1 MSDQEN
7 QFLKAYDTYSES
19 IYRHC
24 FFRVWRK
31 GRAEELL
38 QETFLRLWT
47 YLIEGNKIENVRA
60 LLYKIANNLIID
72 ESRKK
77 KEESLDQILENPER
91 PEPKSNDHQ
100 DIEKNIL
107 IQEVLSQ
114 IQVLGDEDRN
124 LLVMRFIDDLD
135 PKDIAEI
142 LNISANNVSV
152 KINRALKNL
161 KEKFN

>member
-1 MSDQEN
+1 MSELEN
-7 QFLKAYDTYSES
+7 QFSKAYEAYSES

-38 QETFLRLWT
+38 QETFLRLWV
-47 YLIEGNKIENVRA
+47 YLREGNKVENIRA

-91 PEPKSNDHQ
+91 REPKSNDHQ

-114 IQVLGDEDRN
+114 IQVLEEGDRD

-142 LNISANNVSV
+142 LSISANHASV

>member
-7 QFLKAYDTYSES
+7 QFLEAYDAYSES

-38 QETFLRLWT
+38 QETFLRLWV
-47 YLIEGNKIENVRA
+47 YLKEGNKVENVRA

-77 KEESLDQILENPER
+77 KEESLDQILENSDR
-91 PEPKSNDHQ
+91 SEPRSNDHQ
-100 DIEKNIL
+100 DIEKNVL
-107 IQEVLSQ
+107 IHEVLHQ
-114 IQVLGDEDRN
+114 IQALGDEDRD
-124 LLVMRFIDDLD
+124 LLVMRFVDDLD

-161 KEKFN
+161 KEKAK

>member
-7 QFLKAYDTYSES
+7 QFLKAYDAYSES

-47 YLIEGNKIENVRA
+47 YLIKGNKVENIRA

-91 PEPKSNDHQ
+91 LEPKSNDHQ

-107 IQEVLSQ
+107 IQEVLGQ
-114 IQVLGDEDRN
+114 IQVLEDEDRN
-124 LLVMRFIDDLD
+124 LLIMRFIDDLD
-135 PKDIAEI
+135 PRDIAEI

>member
-7 QFLKAYDTYSES
+7 QFLKAYDAYSES

-47 YLIEGNKIENVRA
+47 YLIKGNKVENIRA

-91 PEPKSNDHQ
+91 LEPKSNDHQ
-100 DIEKNIL
+100 DI
-107 IQEVLSQ
+107 
-114 IQVLGDEDRN
+114 
-124 LLVMRFIDDLD
+124 
-135 PKDIAEI
+135 
-142 LNISANNVSV
+142 
-152 KINRALKNL
+152 
-161 KEKFN
+161 